1 MNEIQNN
8 EKHRSIF
15 LAFFSNPVVGVLG
28 SIASVIGVVLAVYF
42 YINGLQK
49 RQLTYYVHPV
59 KSIVAAANQASRLSI
74 RLDNK
79 PITGSV
85 TAAQIAIWNAGKLP
99 IRPEH
104 VLSPL
109 VLSTGSGCPIIE
121 ARIRK
126 KCREV
131 VNIDLDTKKLN
142 KGQLGLT
149 WNILEQN
156 DGGIIEII
164 FAGPVDTEIQ
174 ATAVIEGQK
183 AISTIEF
190 SGVIRSPA
198 EQYLNLIKQNRKQ
211 VYTFLGAGALMFLP
225 LGWLVFRRRKRGK
238 KVISRSDIF
247 IFLQPAIFI
256 GMAIFY
262 LFRKPPSPP
271 FGF

>member
-1 MNEIQNN
+1 M
-8 EKHRSIF
+8 
-15 LAFFSNPVVGVLG
+15 VGILG
-28 SIASVIGVVLAVYF
+28 SIASIIGVVLGVYF
-42 YINGLQK
+42 YVHGLHK

-74 RLDNK
+74 RLDNE

-85 TAAQIAIWNAGKLP
+85 TSAQIAFWNAGKVP

-109 VLSTGSGCPIIE
+109 VLYTDSGAPIIE

-131 VNIDLDTKKLN
+131 VNIDLDTKNIN

-174 ATAVIEGQK
+174 ATSVIEGQK
-183 AISTIEF
+183 TISAMEF
-190 SGVIRSPA
+190 SGDIRSPA
-198 EQYLNLIKQNRKQ
+198 EQYLYLIKQNRQ
-211 VYTFLGAGALMFLP
+211 QAYTFLGMGAFMLLLFS
-225 LGWLVFRRRKRGK
+225 WLDIRRRRRRGK
-238 KVISRSDIF
+238 TFSKYDIL
-247 IFLQPAIFI
+247 IYAQPGFFI
-256 GMAIFY
+256 GIAIFY
-262 LFRKPPSPP
+262 LLRKPPSPP